1 MKKPMHKNL
10 GLLLG
15 SLGLIMALTT
25 NTFAETKPNW
35 TTGKIVL
42 LNGESLIGEITFKAE
57 RTQLFHVV
65 YFREKNPDNTYTIR
79 GYYFKEILKVVYYDQ
94 EWQATRTLARYNDKF
109 YEKLVGNS
117 DDLHF
122 LVIPHKHL
130 GAEFKEHVYLSYF
143 IWNNGEIKYINNF
156 PKQFRKICEKYNV
169 DYCDFIKNVDLSPS
183 DPTQQRLLVYYFNK
197 WRKNDNL
204 IVKN

>member
-1 MKKPMHKNL
+1 MHKNL

-25 NTFAETKPNW
+25 NTYAESKPNW
-35 TTGKIVL
+35 TLGKIIL
-42 LNGESLIGEITFKAE
+42 LNGKTLEGEINFKAE

-65 YFREKNPDNTYTIR
+65 YLREKNSDNTYNVR
-79 GYYFKEILKVVYYDQ
+79 GYYFKEIQKVIYYDQ
-94 EWQATRTLARYNDKF
+94 EWQTTRTLARYNNKF

-122 LVIPHKHL
+122 LVVPHKHL
-130 GAEFKEHVYLSYF
+130 GAAFKEYVYLSYF
-143 IWNNGEIKYINNF
+143 IWDNGEVKYISNF
-156 PKQFRKICEKYNV
+156 PKQFRKLCEKYQV
-169 DYCDFIKNVDLSPS
+169 DYRDFIKNVKLSPN
-183 DPTQQRLLVYYFNK
+183 DPNEQRLLVYYFNK